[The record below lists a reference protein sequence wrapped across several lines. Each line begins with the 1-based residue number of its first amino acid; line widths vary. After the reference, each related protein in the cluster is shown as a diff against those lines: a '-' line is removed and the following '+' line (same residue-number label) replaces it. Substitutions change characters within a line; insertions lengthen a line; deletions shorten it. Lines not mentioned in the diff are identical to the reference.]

1 MTFRLTISQT
11 PQAGLL
17 HMELVIGAHIRPVC
31 RQLWSRFTLIPRN
44 PKSSELQQ
52 FPAPFSRQFLTHLS
66 SSFSYRAP
74 GLLKVTTSAFSFKK
88 TGKDLLPVEVIVT
101 KTKQPR
107 SSVRLSIE
115 VPSIICKECYNKVL
129 HEFSKQAKIPGFR
142 PGKNVPEK
150 ILMSYV
156 GRHNIQ
162 QSVIEAILKKTLPQ
176 AMKSVEGRALEDS
189 VRILT
194 KFAEMY
200 DTFSPED
207 SFRYDAVVDVAP
219 EVKWLRETKYKNL
232 EVVVQIDRAITAEI
246 ASEIEFG
253 RRHKALGSL
262 RIVSDRGLQ
271 IGDLVV
277 LDIFAS
283 SLEGGLSKGEAISS
297 AERKGFHLDTEES
310 DNLLPGFLDS
320 IIGIRQGETKSF
332 PLQFPETWEQEN
344 LRGIHAQ
351 FTVECKELF
360 LRKLPQLDDSLAEKL
375 LPGCNTLNQVRESIL
390 LRCKEVEQTAIEQA
404 TDNAILEQLSKIVEV
419 DVPQSIFEE
428 QGRQLYGAKL
438 LQLQAERKISKQQL
452 VSLSS
457 EAAVNEYLEI
467 QKHNITSIIKQMLAV
482 GEIFQSEHLQYSTDE
497 LVKEVGNS
505 VEEFNRNNQ
514 EYDEE
519 RVKQQV
525 QDVLEGAKVLEWL
538 RENSNIQY
546 VFR

>member
-1 MTFRLTISQT
+1 MQLKEVVDDDVHDLPPDHITNTAGGPIAYGAGYWRAYPPWSAVNF
-11 PQAGLL
+11 GLL
-17 HMELVIGAHIRPVC
+17 HL
-31 RQLWSRFTLIPRN
+31 N
-44 PKSSELQQ
+44 PKKPPSLRAATVSC
-52 FPAPFSRQFLTHLS
+52 PFSRQFLTHLS

-129 HEFSKQAKIPGFR
+129 HEFSKQAK
-142 PGKNVPEK
+142 
-150 ILMSYV
+150 
-156 GRHNIQ
+156 
-162 QSVIEAILKKTLPQ
+162 
-176 AMKSVEGRALEDS
+176 VEGRALEDS

-283 SLEGGLSKGEAISS
+283 SLEGGLSKGETISS
-297 AERKGFHLDTEES
+297 AERK
-310 DNLLPGFLDS
+310 
-320 IIGIRQGETKSF
+320 
-332 PLQFPETWEQEN
+332 
-344 LRGIHAQ
+344 
-351 FTVECKELF
+351 
-360 LRKLPQLDDSLAEKL
+360 
-375 LPGCNTLNQVRESIL
+375 
-390 LRCKEVEQTAIEQA
+390 
-404 TDNAILEQLSKIVEV
+404 
-419 DVPQSIFEE
+419 
-428 QGRQLYGAKL
+428 
-438 LQLQAERKISKQQL
+438 
-452 VSLSS
+452 
-457 EAAVNEYLEI
+457 
-467 QKHNITSIIKQMLAV
+467 
-482 GEIFQSEHLQYSTDE
+482 
-497 LVKEVGNS
+497 
-505 VEEFNRNNQ
+505 
-514 EYDEE
+514 
-519 RVKQQV
+519 
-525 QDVLEGAKVLEWL
+525 
-538 RENSNIQY
+538 
-546 VFR
+546 